1 MGDHFVPTVERLR
14 ALGSGRTRPI
24 LHAASAASLLIATF
38 PGAFKIIAKTFS
50 AQAPAGTAPPATL
63 SVRTARAAYEVGRM
77 N

>member
-14 ALGSGRTRPI
+14 TLGSGRTRPI

-50 AQAPAGTAPPATL
+50 AKASRWYSTTGYPSGPREPHMK
-63 SVRTARAAYEVGRM
+63 SVG
-77 N
+77 